1 MKRAHLF
8 ILSFFFMTL
17 GFTQEKKEVE
27 KRIKES
33 EVHEDAIE
41 WLEDAYENKRKTKWY
56 YQTDGDE
63 EVFEA
68 KLKYKKHLHSVE
80 FNLKGE
86 VQNVEVLLKEKE
98 MDKAVHQNITGY
110 LENNYNKYSFSKI
123 QIKYTGEEDD
133 LEDMIDENEFED
145 ITINYEIEYYGKT
158 DSEDELWEGI
168 FNENGMFLE
177 KRVVKIKATDN
188 LDY

>member
-1 MKRAHLF
+1 MKSAHLI
-8 ILSFFFMTL
+8 ILSFFFTAL
-17 GFTQEKKEVE
+17 SFAQEKKEVE

-33 EVHEDAIE
+33 EVHEDALE

-63 EVFEA
+63 KVYEA
-68 KLKYKKHLHSVE
+68 KLKHRKHLHSVE
-80 FNLKGE
+80 FNLEGV
-86 VQNVEVLLKEKE
+86 VQNIEVLLKEKE
-98 MDKAVHQNITGY
+98 IDKEVHQNIISY

-123 QIKYTGEEDD
+123 QIKYIGEGDD

-145 ITINYEIEYYGKT
+145 ITINYEIEYYGKS

-168 FNENGMFLE
+168 FNENGKFLE